1 MIMAF
6 TMHDPEAL
14 RRYIGRTRELL
25 DITPGEHAQALLRQ
39 MIRDAERQLASRSQ
53 SRAAADAD
61 DAGRGRLA
69 EVAPLPLGG
78 TAIELH
84 LMSEARLQSGIRDA
98 TELAARILEQQPDAA
113 QLVLAGIELAISEL
127 VLRSVPGAR
136 DAAA

>member
-1 MIMAF
+1 MAI
-6 TMHDPEAL
+6 TMHDPDAL
-14 RRYIGRTRELL
+14 RRYISRTKQLL
-25 DITPGEHAQALLRQ
+25 GVTADEHAQALLQQ
-39 MIRDAERQLASRSQ
+39 MIRDAERQLASRSR

-61 DAGRGRLA
+61 AAGGGRLA

-84 LMSEARLQSGIRDA
+84 LMSEARLQVGIRDA
-98 TELAARILEQQPDAA
+98 TEIAARILVKHPDAA

-127 VLRSVPGAR
+127 VLRSDPGAR

>member
-1 MIMAF
+1 MAI
-6 TMHDPEAL
+6 TMHDPDAL
-14 RRYIGRTRELL
+14 RRYISRTKQLL
-25 DITPGEHAQALLRQ
+25 DVTADEHAQALLQQ
-39 MIRDAERQLASRSQ
+39 MIRDAERQLASRSR

-61 DAGRGRLA
+61 AAAGGGRLA

-84 LMSEARLQSGIRDA
+84 LMSEARLQVGIRDA
-98 TELAARILEQQPDAA
+98 TEIAARILVKHPDAA

-127 VLRSVPGAR
+127 VLRSDPGAR

>member
-1 MIMAF
+1 MAI
-6 TMHDPEAL
+6 TMHDPDAL
-14 RRYIGRTRELL
+14 RRYISRTKQLL
-25 DITPGEHAQALLRQ
+25 DVTADEHAQALLQQ
-39 MIRDAERQLASRSQ
+39 MIRDAERQLASRSR

-61 DAGRGRLA
+61 AAGGGRLA

-84 LMSEARLQSGIRDA
+84 LMSEARLQVGIRDA
-98 TELAARILEQQPDAA
+98 TEIAARILVKHPDAA

-127 VLRSVPGAR
+127 VLRSEPGAR